1 MNTLTFASQNIAA
14 RCQELFRSGRQAWW
28 MVTDEVSRC
37 ELAIKAA
44 ATELSKLKTQM
55 KYSPQEI
62 EAGSAVTVGVVSHDQ
77 WAGLYR
83 GHPTIQGD
91 PNTSPLAEGLKL
103 AIMTK
108 EEIES
113 AYGTT
118 NVDLLPFDPADDLIF
133 VFKSIENVIHLPEET
148 QTVALLR
155 DVIQVNMCSPSFIA
169 DKAKAAAAASGSEAE
184 IDEETGH
191 YKGFTRGSRMLVF
204 ITATTEMPKNLPE
217 LKPEIIPLPGF
228 DALKVAALD
237 ILEPLWESHKES
249 GGTSG
254 VKKCSDAVLSQV
266 VNAMTGLTLADAE
279 EALTLALVRH
289 GGMSNLDEFLD
300 TIEKEKA
307 KAIASIPGL
316 TYIPKEQI
324 VNEVPPGYEPLIEQ
338 LEDFIDEDGNVGL
351 RGVSLGGPPG
361 VAKTVTAKFIARY
374 LKRIGLLL
382 DVGATKGGIVGESE
396 KNIRRVLQIA
406 DALMA
411 VLVLDDID
419 KGGMNHGSGYGGDG
433 GTTGNM
439 IQAMLT
445 MMSDPFCRIVFVFTF
460 NRVPELPELLRFGRV
475 DIRVYVE
482 EPKNQPTRLGIFQYG
497 LRQFG
502 VDVDSE
508 SALADIAGP
517 PTNGMTGAEIIHG
530 IIKPAVM
537 RAKKSKKKV
546 VDTKFMRD
554 RAGSFTPMLQQAKY
568 AADLA
573 RLREDCS
580 QFTKIGNLPDNA
592 MVKKKPAVPAD
603 TGKSNR
609 AVAIL

>member
-1 MNTLTFASQNIAA
+1 VRDKAF
-14 RCQELFRSGRQAWW
+14 
-28 MVTDEVSRC
+28 
-37 ELAIKAA
+37 AA
-44 ATELSKLKTQM
+44 AGGE
-55 KYSPQEI
+55 P
-62 EAGSAVTVGVVSHDQ
+62 
-77 WAGLYR
+77 
-83 GHPTIQGD
+83 
-91 PNTSPLAEGLKL
+91 
-103 AIMTK
+103 
-108 EEIES
+108 
-113 AYGTT
+113 
-118 NVDLLPFDPADDLIF
+118 
-133 VFKSIENVIHLPEET
+133 
-148 QTVALLR
+148 
-155 DVIQVNMCSPSFIA
+155 DVNE
-169 DKAKAAAAASGSEAE
+169 D
-184 IDEETGH
+184 TGH
-191 YKGFTRGSRMLVF
+191 YQGFTRGARMLVF

-228 DALKVAALD
+228 DALKIAAMD
-237 ILEPLWESHKES
+237 ILEPLWEAHKES
-249 GGTSG
+249 DGKSG
-254 VKKCSDAVLSQV
+254 VKKCSESVLAQV

-289 GGMSNLDEFLD
+289 GGMNNLDEFLD

-338 LEDFIDEDGNVGL
+338 LEDFIDDDGTVGL

-502 VDVDSE
+502 VAADDD
-508 SALADIAGP
+508 ALLAELAGK
-517 PTNGMTGAEIIHG
+517 PTEGMTGAEIIHG
-530 IIKPAVM
+530 IIKPAFM
-537 RAKKSKKKV
+537 RAKKGKKKT
-546 VDTKFMRD
+546 VDTKFMRE
-554 RAGSFTPMLQQAKY
+554 RAGSFTPMLQQQKY
-568 AADLA
+568 AADLT

-592 MVKKKPAVPAD
+592 PPRKPAPVSGS
-603 TGKSNR
+603 GKANR